1 MKLSIDLYFYKQI
14 RRFICFELLI
24 MGYNKLLSFQVSDGD
39 LNTIDSQ
46 AQSLTPCSFG
56 VFFAIF
62 SLVLKLHRSK
72 MTATY
77 ATVIFTQHEIVSLYL
92 YFYMRTNNATKVDI
106 LVITKMEV
114 QLHGTVCSASLAIK
128 QRVFIYFHRKCLR
141 HYHVT
146 SVRK

>member
-1 MKLSIDLYFYKQI
+1 MKLSIELYFYKLI

-24 MGYNKLLSFQVSDGD
+24 VGYNKLLSFQVSDGD

-46 AQSLTPCSFG
+46 AQSLTPYSFG
-56 VFFAIF
+56 VFVAIF
-62 SLVLKLHRSK
+62 SLVVKLHRSK

-77 ATVIFTQHEIVSLYL
+77 ATVIFYPVSLYL

-114 QLHGTVCSASLAIK
+114 QLNGTVCSASLAIK

-141 HYHVT
+141 QLPCEFC
-146 SVRK
+146 